1 MSSADPTDL
10 WLSRKIPLT
19 YDREKLDKWS
29 SEEMGPVVYLKL
41 GLTFRCQL
49 SCRHCC
55 SANYPWAGR
64 SELTTEEAKDVL
76 DQCYKPLVVH
86 FFGGEPT
93 LRSDLI
99 ELIEYAAER
108 SVFVF
113 FDTNG
118 LLISKEYAER
128 LKTSGLE
135 LLHVS
140 IDSPVPQKHDEY
152 RGLEGCFDRAVQ
164 GVKNALDA
172 GLKCAISTYA
182 TRENL
187 ENGEFEDVIQL
198 GRELGVTGVRYQL
211 PTPSGRWLHEV
222 EVKLTPEEE
231 ERLRELVDFPMV
243 FRDFHFQN
251 QISSQCRG
259 MADGQYAY
267 ISPLGEV
274 QPCSFM
280 PLSFGNIREETVKA
294 ILERM
299 WKHPM
304 FGERCVSEE
313 CPMLSNEFRAKYID
327 TIPVEAELPYRLTH

>member
-1 MSSADPTDL
+1 MASPDPTDL
-10 WLSRKIPLT
+10 WLSQKIPLT
-19 YDREKLDKWS
+19 YDREKLDRWA
-29 SEEMGPVVYLKL
+29 SEEVGPVVYLKL

-55 SANYPWAGR
+55 SANYPWVDR
-64 SELTTEEAKDVL
+64 SELTTEEARDVI

-93 LRSDLI
+93 LRTDLVDLI
-99 ELIEYAAER
+99 NYAAER
-108 SVFVF
+108 SIFVF

-118 LLISKEYAER
+118 LLITKDYAAR
-128 LKTSGLE
+128 LKATGLE

-140 IDSPVPQKHDEY
+140 IDSPVPRKHDEY
-152 RGLEGCFDRAVQ
+152 RGMEGCFEKAIQ

-172 GLKCAISTYA
+172 GLKCAISTYV

-187 ENGEFEDVIQL
+187 ENGEFEQIIAL

-211 PTPSGRWLHEV
+211 PTPSGRWLHNV
-222 EVKLTPEEE
+222 DVKLTAEEE
-231 ERLRELVDFPMV
+231 ESLRNLVDFPIV
-243 FRDFHFQN
+243 YRDFHFQN
-251 QISSQCRG
+251 QTSSQCRG
-259 MADGQYAY
+259 MADRQYAY
-267 ISPLGEV
+267 ISPLGAV

-280 PLSFGNIREETVKA
+280 PLSFGNIREEPVKT

-313 CPMLSNEFRAKYID
+313 CPMLSDEFRGKYID
-327 TIPVEAELPYRLTH
+327 TIPADAELPFKMTV